1 MKNKLIDCYF
11 VKIEHAAKKRCQK
24 FYYEA
29 LTWLLI
35 IYQSKCFL
43 QSVSRYKL
51 TIFLEINAYFCSA
64 EKTPIFIIIAEATS

>member
-11 VKIEHAAKKRCQK
+11 VKIEHTAKKRCQK
-24 FYYEA
+24 FFYGA

-43 QSVSRYKL
+43 QSVSHYKL
-51 TIFLEINAYFCSA
+51 TTFLETNAYFCSA